1 MMIVSNQLKNNMLV
15 VFCDDIIYEVSDKY
29 SREWSLSVIFGEY
42 HKYVTFDIEGIVSSL
57 IQLRLRYIEQYA
69 DDVGAS
75 YIQAMIERI
84 MDSAY

>member
-1 MMIVSNQLKNNMLV
+1 MIVSNQLKNNMLV

-29 SREWSLSVIFGEY
+29 SREWSLSVIFSEY
-42 HKYVTFDIEGIVSSL
+42 HKYITFDTEGIISSL
-57 IQLRLRYIEQYA
+57 IQLRLRYAEQYA
-69 DDVGAS
+69 DDVGES